1 MIAMGDFL
9 FIQSRIL
16 SAGVDKKNQ
25 SPLEKQIEKHRGAL
39 EEKANKPVV
48 SHRPRN
54 RGDNQDRK

>member
-39 EEKANKPVV
+39 EEKTNKPVV

-54 RGDNQDRK
+54 RGDN